1 MRTDKDELNKYRTY
15 VNEVLGELKE
25 EIFEQYFG
33 DSREEYFSDNDS
45 KEYREGAIEAADYI
59 IKMIDKH
66 KAESEN

>member
-1 MRTDKDELNKYRTY
+1 MRTDKEELNKYHSY
-15 VNEVLGELKE
+15 VNHVLEEIKE
-25 EIFEQYFG
+25 EILEQYYG

-66 KAESEN
+66 KRK